1 MDQKSVGK
9 ENSYIIL
16 IKSMPGGFQL
26 PLLSLQAQSHSI
38 SLLIY
43 RLLSLLRY
51 EDHHLYQRE
60 GKKKE
65 FMDKASKFLRPLHL
79 TGSGQY

>member
-1 MDQKSVGK
+1 MCQGAGYLDQKSVDK

-26 PLLSLQAQSHSI
+26 PLLNLQAQSHSI

-43 RLLSLLRY
+43 HLLLLLRY
-51 EDHHLYQRE
+51 EDHHLYQRGE
-60 GKKKE
+60 GNIK
-65 FMDKASKFLRPLHL
+65 FMDKANNS
-79 TGSGQY
+79 